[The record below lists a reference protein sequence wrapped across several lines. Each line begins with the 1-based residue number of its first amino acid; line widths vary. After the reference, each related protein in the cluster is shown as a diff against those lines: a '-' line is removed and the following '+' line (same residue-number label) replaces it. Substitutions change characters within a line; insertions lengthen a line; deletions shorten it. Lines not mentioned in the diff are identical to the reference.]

1 MKRKRILALLGTA
14 LVLAI
19 AITLAAVLIPSWTG
33 AQASADTPLQ
43 TSGTAVPAPV
53 TSPSVI
59 VEGRLLP
66 VRHSSLSM
74 SAGGIVAEIL
84 AHEGDTLAAG
94 DVILRLRNEQ
104 QQAAVAQAEAALAS
118 AQASLGLVQAGARA
132 QEIAAAQAGL
142 DGAQARLAR
151 MQEGTRPQEI
161 AATRASLEAAKAT
174 LQRLYDGPDKNVRIA
189 AEAELSNAEAA
200 MAAAQA
206 AYDPIAGRPDAGMLP
221 QSLQL
226 QQATNNLQAAK
237 ARYDVLFAAPEAYQV
252 AQARAQVKQAE
263 ANLDRML
270 KPATANEIAEA
281 QAAVRQAQA
290 QSDLLTAGAPKEQIA
305 VAQAAVD
312 QARAALQ
319 LAQAILSDTEL
330 RAPFAGALAALYVA
344 AGEQAIPGAPVA
356 ELGDLSQ
363 WQVET
368 SDLAELDI
376 TRVQEGQPVTLTF
389 DAIPGLVLQGMVVR
403 IQSLGVDKV
412 GDVTYTVVIHP
423 EQADPRLRWNMT
435 AVVTIAY
442 GE

>member
-1 MKRKRILALLGTA
+1 MKKKRILALLGTA
-14 LVLAI
+14 IILAT
-19 AITLAAVLIPSWTG
+19 AITLAAVLIPSWIG
-33 AQASADTPLQ
+33 VQASADTPPP
-43 TSGTAVPAPV
+43 TSGTAVPAPAA
-53 TSPSVI
+53 SPSVI

-66 VRHSSLSM
+66 VRHAGLSM
-74 SAGGIVAEIL
+74 PAGGIVAEIL
-84 AHEGDTLAAG
+84 AREGDTLEAG
-94 DVILRLRNEQ
+94 EVILRLRNEQ
-104 QQAAVAQAEAALAS
+104 QQAAVAQAQAALAS
-118 AQASLGLVQAGARA
+118 AQANLGLLQAGARA

-151 MQEGTRPQEI
+151 LKEAARPQEI
-161 AATRASLEAAKAT
+161 AAGHAALEAAKAT

-200 MAAAQA
+200 LATAQA
-206 AYDPIAGRPDAGMLP
+206 AYDPISGRPDAGALP

-226 QQATNNLQAAK
+226 QQATNNFQAAK
-237 ARYDVLFAAPEAYQV
+237 ARYDALFAAPEAYQV
-252 AQARAQVKQAE
+252 AQARAPVKEAE

-270 KPATANEIAEA
+270 RPATANEIAEA

-290 QSDLLTAGAPKEQIA
+290 QFDLLTADAPNEQIA
-305 VAQAAVD
+305 AAQAAVD
-312 QARAALQ
+312 EARAALQ
-319 LAQAILSDTEL
+319 LAQANLSDTEL
-330 RAPFAGALAALYVA
+330 RAPFAGTLAALHVA

-389 DAIPGLVLQGMVVR
+389 DAIPGLVLQGTVGR
-403 IQSLGVDKV
+403 IQPLGVDRV

-423 EQADPRLRWNMT
+423 ARLDPRLRWNMT
-435 AVVTIAY
+435 AVVTIP
-442 GE
+442 